1 MARERV
7 SKKINPL
14 DLQKNVAIGI
24 PLPLGGTPIFRST
37 YTTEDQ
43 ALSNLK
49 NLLLTRKGERPFQPL
64 FGTEIPSLLFENINR
79 DTLTNLEES
88 VRADIE
94 FWLPYINISEIRTT
108 DLSNENR
115 INISFTFSIGE
126 SGANQIIILDIDSQ
140 GGLSIA

>member
-1 MARERV
+1 M
-7 SKKINPL
+7 
-14 DLQKNVAIGI
+14 
-24 PLPLGGTPIFRST
+24 
-37 YTTEDQ
+37 
-43 ALSNLK
+43 
-49 NLLLTRKGERPFQPL
+49 
-64 FGTEIPSLLFENINR
+64 FGTDIPSLLFENINR

-88 VRADIE
+88 VREDIE

-115 INISFTFSIGE
+115 INISFTFSVGE